1 MMTVVLSCAKT
12 IISSFLSTQ
21 QIKKQTL
28 PQSSLDLTF
37 LPYLPV
43 KAIGDLH
50 GLLLVHGSELP
61 LHVRTWQ
68 HQ

>member
-1 MMTVVLSCAKT
+1 MLWDETPAPLSSEVT
-12 IISSFLSTQ
+12 LSG
-21 QIKKQTL
+21 
-28 PQSSLDLTF
+28 DLTF
-37 LPYLPV
+37 LPYLPA